1 MIAYKITSPG
11 LTATRG
17 SRDNYKL
24 KMGLNTTK
32 EANCARNGFH
42 CAANPLDCLTYYSS
56 LQDNEIYL
64 VEAGGDIDEDSN
76 DSKISCTE
84 LNIIRRLSVPE
95 FIAASVLYAQKYPY
109 AQSHRFIKE
118 NKGSAESGFCIVK
131 GKNPLC
137 KALKIGDVLGFLKIS
152 ETGIHAKVFVADGE
166 KIKPGVWYTI
176 NGEEYKK

>member
-1 MIAYKITSPG
+1 MIGYKITSPG

-17 SRDNYKL
+17 TYKGCKL
-24 KMGLNTTK
+24 KMGLNTTE

-56 LQDNEIYL
+56 LDDNEIYL
-64 VEAGGDIDEDSN
+64 VEAGGDIDEDSG

-109 AQSHRFIKE
+109 AQSHHLIKE
-118 NKGSAESGFCIVK
+118 NKGSADNGFCIVK
-131 GKNPLC
+131 GVNPLC
-137 KALKIGDVLGFLKIS
+137 RALKIGDVLGFLKFE
-152 ETGIHAKVFVADGE
+152 ETGTQIKVFVADGE
-166 KIKPGVWYTI
+166 KIKPNVWYTI
-176 NGEEYKK
+176 DGKEHKK